1 MDVFSPEKRSKVM
14 SGIRSRNNRS
24 TEQAFI
30 TYLRKF
36 GITGWRTHYALPGK
50 PDFVFIQ
57 QRIAI
62 FVDGCFWHGC
72 PMCYDGHVPFQN
84 KKYWVPKLARNQRRD
99 RRNNRELRK
108 AGWHV
113 FRVRE
118 CSISGRKPALFAALT
133 RLSRLRSKSPKPPV
147 GKSYRILSNKAA

>member
-14 SGIRSRNNRS
+14 AGIRSRNNRS

-30 TYLRKF
+30 SYLKKF
-36 GITGWRTHYALPGK
+36 GITGWRRHYPLPGK
-50 PDFVFIQ
+50 PDLVFFQRRIVVFI
-57 QRIAI
+57 
-62 FVDGCFWHGC
+62 DGCFWHGC
-72 PMCYDGHVPFQN
+72 PKCYDGHIPVQN
-84 KKYWVPKLARNQRRD
+84 NKYWAPKLARNRTRD

-118 CSISGRKPALFAALT
+118 CSISGRKPALFAV
-133 RLSRLRSKSPKPPV
+133 LSRLRRVSTNSSTARVAKTH
-147 GKSYRILSNKAA
+147 RTLSNKAA